1 MRPPLPP
8 LACLLGASEYLSGLP
23 ALLTRPCHRRP
34 QSTSQSHLGIP
45 SASLGLRGR
54 GSGASWW
61 PEECRGS
68 REKEP
73 CSSSPAPSQPAEPGD
88 PRVNSDRNVHQTQAK
103 LPSAHALLPA
113 LSPTTIPRLLDQKRP
128 VKTSGTTSKTL
139 GNQTALVKIF
149 HLKFRGNHLNTH
161 TPTPRKEMITLS
173 QRRGPSIASG
183 FNKQKR
189 QFRMFFLSPW
199 KSRQVVHKVVP
210 MGFETGRGSKQTGD
224 LLPTCTTL
232 PQGGHSPNLHTS
244 SDKELI
250 TLQGC
255 SFHFSSS
262 VC

>member
-1 MRPPLPP
+1 M
-8 LACLLGASEYLSGLP
+8 GLP
-23 ALLTRPCHRRP
+23 GGPRSAGAPEKKSRALPHPPRHSQLRPG
-34 QSTSQSHLGIP
+34 T
-45 SASLGLRGR
+45 
-54 GSGASWW
+54 
-61 PEECRGS
+61 
-68 REKEP
+68 
-73 CSSSPAPSQPAEPGD
+73 

-139 GNQTALVKIF
+139 GNQTAVMKIF

-210 MGFETGRGSKQTGD
+210 MGFEAGRGSKQTGD

>member
-34 QSTSQSHLGIP
+34 QSTSQRHLGIP

-54 GSGASWW
+54 GSGASWRPRSAGA
-61 PEECRGS
+61 PEQKS
-68 REKEP
+68 RALP
-73 CSSSPAPSQPAEPGD
+73 HPPRHSQLRPGT

-139 GNQTALVKIF
+139 GNQTAVMKIF

-199 KSRQVVHKVVP
+199 KSGQVVHKVVP
-210 MGFETGRGSKQTGD
+210 TGFKAGGGSKQTGD